1 VTFLS
6 VILFFIISSS
16 VLLVAIL
23 LNPEHLNNSY
33 FWITVGWLI
42 LLILLNWFA
51 STFIFF
57 GVNKSNSNQRYFGI
71 LPSFNILVF
80 VYSLISASLI
90 ISTWYINGF
99 GVYSNSHLI
108 LQIILFAIT
117 ASITILMFIA
127 SKAAQI
133 NTPDLTLTK
142 DELIL
147 ILKRMQSHKNLDE
160 DENILIKEL
169 SEIIKYSMPHLSKL
183 NSVENYQKLTM
194 IFTDKKL
201 NNNKNLNIQEIE
213 NAIFLAKNC

>member
-1 VTFLS
+1 M
-6 VILFFIISSS
+6 
-16 VLLVAIL
+16 AIL

-57 GVNKSNSNQRYFGI
+57 SANKSDSNQRYFGI

-80 VYSLISASLI
+80 IYSLISASLV
-90 ISTWYINGF
+90 ISTWYVNGF
-99 GVYSNSHLI
+99 GVYSNSHLV
-108 LQIILFAIT
+108 LQIILFSLT
-117 ASITILMFIA
+117 ASITVLMFIA

-133 NTPDLTLTK
+133 ETNDLTLTK

-147 ILKRMQSHKNLDE
+147 ILKRMQSRRDLDE
-160 DENILIKEL
+160 EKSILIKEL

-183 NSVENYQKLTM
+183 NSDENYQKLTM
-194 IFTDKKL
+194 IFTDKNL
-201 NNNKNLNIQEIE
+201 NNDLDMEEIKNAL
-213 NAIFLAKNC
+213 FLAKNC